1 MGVVC
6 VWRGNSLTFVI
17 LSIWMD
23 GSFQFCIWK
32 KAIII
37 HHWSFLIHHSSFVIH
52 EILNHSSSI
61 IRHSS
66 FIIHH
71 SSSIIIHHSALIIVH
86 SAGII
91 CHSLF
96 QKSMKNRWESYEKS
110 IKNGAKINAK
120 ATKIGLGTPLEPS
133 WSCPG
138 VQDPFKSEQL
148 NFALTLERN
157 GHSGEKWWFRSRVR
171 AGPKIRPAIEN
182 RIYHKS

>member
-52 EILNHSSSI
+52 GILN
-61 IRHSS
+61 HSS

-71 SSSIIIHHSALIIVH
+71 SSFFIHHSSFIIHHHSSFSIDHCSFGRHHLSFII
-86 SAGII
+86 SEIDEE
-91 CHSLF
+91 
-96 QKSMKNRWESYEKS
+96 SMRNLS
-110 IKNGAKINAK
+110 KINQK
-120 ATKIGLGTPLEPS
+120 WTKNQCKSNQNRSWTPLEPS

-138 VQDPFKSEQL
+138 LQDPFKSEQL

-171 AGPKIRPAIEN
+171 ACPKISP
-182 RIYHKS
+182 